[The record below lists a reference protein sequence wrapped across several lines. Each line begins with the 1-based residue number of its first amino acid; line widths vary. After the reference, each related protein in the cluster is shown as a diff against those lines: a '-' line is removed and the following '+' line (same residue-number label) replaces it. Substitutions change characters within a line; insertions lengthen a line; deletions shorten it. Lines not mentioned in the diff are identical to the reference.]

1 MKNPIVIIVAIVVLL
16 TTYGCS
22 KKATTFPYILQSDQ
36 TILEATD
43 QQAAVEVAKIIEFK
57 STTPVLHDE
66 LDCTKGN
73 SSIKVKSPGS
83 LQTSFDRLVAAD
95 WDCVLIVD

>member
-1 MKNPIVIIVAIVVLL
+1 MKYPIAIVVATAILL
-16 TTYGCS
+16 ITYGCS

-66 LDCTKGN
+66 LDCTKGDLH
-73 SSIKVKSPGS
+73 IKVKSPGS
-83 LQTSFDRLVAAD
+83 LQQPFDRLVAAD